1 MMKRRQFIHQL
12 AIGGGLLVQ
21 ATHLRATAPVF
32 QRPKSLILIQL
43 RGGNDWY
50 NTIVPYASD
59 AYHGA
64 RPTIACTTSHVI
76 PLDDRYGLHPALSS
90 FAEWYGAGQLQVTN
104 QPLLKTGG
112 IVHSHHEAQMAW
124 HRQLAEGLV
133 EPMGT
138 PGLEEAQPLCAAP
151 FEKQVH
157 DTLNAIS
164 LQKRSLSVYSLVLDG
179 FDTHAFQQVRHDS
192 LLASLNGGVDQ
203 LCGELKAQSRFEDAL
218 LIIYSEMGRSLSENN
233 RKGTEHGGAGAMIA
247 IGGTLENAGISDV
260 PAEVATV
267 IKHHMQLLMS

>member
-1 MMKRRQFIHQL
+1 MMKRRQFIRQL

-21 ATHLRATAPVF
+21 ATRLRAESTIL
-32 QRPKSLILIQL
+32 QRPKSLILIHL

-50 NTIVPYASD
+50 NTIVPYVSD

-64 RPTIACTTSHVI
+64 RPTIAFTPANVI

-90 FAEWYGAGQLQVTN
+90 FAEWYRAGKLQIKN
-104 QPLLKTGG
+104 KPLLNTDQ
-112 IVHSHHEAQMAW
+112 VMHSHDEARMAW

-138 PGLEEAQPLCAAP
+138 DWLEEAQPLCAAP
-151 FEKQVH
+151 FGKQVH

-164 LQKRSLSVYSLVLDG
+164 LQKRPLSVYSLVLDG
-179 FDTHAFQQVRHDS
+179 FDTHAFQQVRHGN

-218 LIIYSEMGRSLSENN
+218 LIIYSEMGRSFSENN
-233 RKGTEHGGAGAMIA
+233 RKGTDHGGAGAMIA
-247 IGGTLENAGISDV
+247 IGGALEYAGISDV
-260 PAEVATV
+260 PAEVAMV
-267 IKHHMQLLMS
+267 MKHHMQLLMS